1 MHMSNHDS
9 TITIYGADWC
19 ADCRLAKAFFEKHKI
34 GFEYINV
41 EEEPEKVDEA
51 EKLSGRK
58 SIPVVVFPDNTFLVE
73 PTEDELD
80 TVCKRLKLL

>member
-1 MHMSNHDS
+1 MNDRNS
-9 TITIYGADWC
+9 TITLYGADWC
-19 ADCRLAKAFFEKHKI
+19 PDCRLAKHFFEQHHI
-34 GFEYINV
+34 VIEYINV

-51 EKLSGRK
+51 EKLSGGK

-73 PTEDELD
+73 PTKEELE